1 MTLLSVTGIQ
11 KRVQPEFVLKDISF
25 SQRRN
30 ENLAISGESGSG
42 KTTLLRIIAGLVQP
56 DRGKVYI
63 EGEIVKGPADL
74 LVPGHPKIA
83 FLSQHFELP
92 KFLRVGQTL
101 AYANHLSD
109 EDAQT
114 LFRLCRIEHL
124 LNRDTRELAGGER
137 QRIAI
142 CRLLIGK
149 PSLLLLDEPFAHLDL
164 AHKEVLKAVVHDI
177 GQRLR
182 ITCLLVSHDPLDM
195 LPWADRI
202 LVMRRGE
209 LLQSG
214 KPAQVFHRPKDEYV
228 AGLFGKYSLIP
239 PVYQPLF
246 MQSGTRKLSRKPW
259 IVRPGALRIGPRN
272 SGGVRGKVE
281 SVSFLGNVSELQV
294 RINEDLALLV
304 NDPNGMVAVGD
315 TVYLSL

>member
-1 MTLLSVTGIQ
+1 MTLLSVKGIQ
-11 KRVQPEFVLKDISF
+11 KRVQPDFVLKNISF
-25 SQRRN
+25 NQRRN
-30 ENLAISGESGSG
+30 ENLAIAGESGSG
-42 KTTLLRIIAGLVQP
+42 KTTLLRIVAGLIQP

-63 EGEIVKGPADL
+63 DGEIVKGPADT

-92 KFLRVGQTL
+92 KFLRVEQTL
-101 AYANHLSD
+101 AYANHLAD
-109 EDAQT
+109 EDAHT

-164 AHKEVLKAVVHDI
+164 AHKEVLKTVVHDI
-177 GQRLR
+177 GQRLG
-182 ITCLLVSHDPLDM
+182 ITCLLVSHDPLDT
-195 LPWADRI
+195 LSWADRI

-209 LLQSG
+209 VLQSG

-246 MQSGTRKLSRKPW
+246 MQSGTKKLSRKPW
-259 IVRPGALRIGPRN
+259 MVRPGAFRIGSRS
-272 SGGVRGKVE
+272 SGGARGKVE
-281 SVSFLGNVSELQV
+281 TVSFLGNLSELRV
-294 RINEDLALLV
+294 RIKDDLVVLA
-304 NDPNGMVAVGD
+304 NDPKGMFAAGD